1 MGAVKNLLL
10 ECQRTVHEVLEEKPH
25 YGNPL
30 SRTLLTDAVRNEESA
45 VEGLD
50 WSEVEAEMPGL
61 VEAAIDAELEGADPL
76 TQVAQALVASQ

>member
-25 YGNPL
+25 YGN
-30 SRTLLTDAVRNEESA
+30 SRALLTDAVRNEESS
-45 VEGLD
+45 VEGLA

-61 VEAAIDAELEGADPL
+61 VEAAIDAELEEADPL